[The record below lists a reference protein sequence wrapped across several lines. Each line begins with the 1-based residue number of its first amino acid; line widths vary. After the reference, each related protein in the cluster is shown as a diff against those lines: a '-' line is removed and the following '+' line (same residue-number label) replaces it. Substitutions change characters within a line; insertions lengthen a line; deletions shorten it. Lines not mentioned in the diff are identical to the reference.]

1 MRDFQERDTRP
12 DPKDELRDRLKAEDD
27 RYKESNS
34 ILRLAGLQDEYWPK
48 SMSAWAKLESERRA
62 KYPRITNQEAA
73 AQWAK
78 TAAVL
83 NDVQSF
89 LREKSC
95 KK

>member
-1 MRDFQERDTRP
+1 MRDFQERDERP
-12 DPKDELRDRLKAEDD
+12 DPKDEQRQQDDQAEA
-27 RYKESNS
+27 RWREEHS
-34 ILRLAGLQDEYWPK
+34 ILRLAGLKDEYWPK
-48 SMSAWAKLESERRA
+48 SMSAWAKLESERRK

-73 AQWAK
+73 AQWTK